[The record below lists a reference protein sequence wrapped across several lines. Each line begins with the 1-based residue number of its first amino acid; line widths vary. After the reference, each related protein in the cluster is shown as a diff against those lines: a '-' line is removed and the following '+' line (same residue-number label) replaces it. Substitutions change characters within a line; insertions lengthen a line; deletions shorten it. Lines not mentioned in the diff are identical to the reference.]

1 MRFLF
6 IKMGPSLSIMQ
17 ISITVFQYDWNLFA
31 QIRHDTCFVFT
42 TGHEVIHLI
51 MVHLIVY
58 SYFSLVM
65 L

>member
-1 MRFLF
+1 
-6 IKMGPSLSIMQ
+6 MQ